1 MALRSLARSA
11 LVVSVSSCAALALTV
26 GCDSGQ
32 KKADTKAEA
41 KAEGEA
47 EKAEPAP
54 EPAPEKEKGLAAGE
68 VALPWMYDDVKGS
81 IKGGSKFVYA
91 LSGKDAEGKEVSDT
105 FECKVKSTSDAD
117 AGIACARVDNPAKG
131 AGELATVEWSQ
142 FSPMFALEKPKHEL
156 LERAEVEVPAGKFDT
171 VVVELEDFF
180 GNRKKVW
187 MVVDQPGVYA
197 QVVELPNAGAEDDQ
211 TELTYALKEVV
222 TP

>member
-1 MALRSLARSA
+1 MTPRPFARSILA
-11 LVVSVSSCAALALTV
+11 ISTLSCAVLVLGA
-26 GCDSGQ
+26 GCDSG
-32 KKADTKAEA
+32 KKKEEA
-41 KAEGEA
+41 KAETEDEAKAEAPTEA
-47 EKAEPAP
+47 EP
-54 EPAPEKEKGLAAGE
+54 EPAEKKGLAAGE
-68 VALPWMYDDVKGS
+68 VALPWMYDDVKAS
-81 IKGGSKFVYA
+81 IKGGSKYVYA

-142 FSPMFALEKPKHEL
+142 FSPMFALEKPEHEL

-171 VVVELEDFF
+171 VVVELKDFF

-211 TELTYALKEVV
+211 TELTYALKEVA